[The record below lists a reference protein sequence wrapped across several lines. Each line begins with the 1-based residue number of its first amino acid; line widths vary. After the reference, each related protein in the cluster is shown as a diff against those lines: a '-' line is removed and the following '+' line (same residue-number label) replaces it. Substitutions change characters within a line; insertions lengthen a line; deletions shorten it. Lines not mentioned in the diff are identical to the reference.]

1 MSRTQ
6 NEPEQKGRTIIVRPG
21 DQLIYITDIHRRLM
35 AGAPLKHLSEE
46 YNVSASAL
54 GDNLFAAGL
63 TWEKRSGRP
72 RKEVQA

>member
-6 NEPEQKGRTIIVRPG
+6 EQPDRTGRTIIVRPG
-21 DQLIYITDIHRRLM
+21 DRVIHIADIHHRLQS
-35 AGAPLKHLSEE
+35 GVPLKRLAEE
-46 YNVSASAL
+46 FQVSVSAL

-72 RKEVQA
+72 RKEA